1 MSSDPTAPI
10 ADLHRDPATG
20 TDAAGDASD
29 ASDVGVDLFGMPV
42 VAPER
47 RTRKKPATA
56 EDEARDATGASGAR
70 RAASAPGSAD
80 AADAS
85 DVQGLQEELEG
96 VGLPSEFG
104 ESHPKADAVAA
115 EDGANRRSRRCGGVA
130 AAPALDTDLALAAAL
145 SPHIRIGTSSWSY
158 PGWQGQVWAGEHSE
172 SVLSR
177 QGLSAYAQ
185 HPLLRA
191 VGIDRGFY
199 QSLTASQFERYA
211 NLAPEDFRFMVKA
224 PSAVTDALVR
234 SEDGRGRQANA
245 AFLNPTLALK
255 TFVEPAFE
263 GLGSKAGALVFQ
275 LSPLP
280 LDQLARMSEQ
290 MDRLWQMLR
299 ALPPPADR
307 PPGAVLAVEVRD
319 PEWLCPDLVALLK
332 DTGAVYCLGLHPKL
346 PPIQEQL
353 PLLRA
358 LWPGPLVARWNLHRK
373 HGPYGYEDAQ
383 RLYGRYDERVD
394 PDPETLTVLSKV
406 MRATAAAGHEVLVTI
421 SNHAEG
427 SAPLSARALVEE
439 IVRGG

>member
-1 MSSDPTAPI
+1 MADSHREAATA
-10 ADLHRDPATG
+10 
-20 TDAAGDASD
+20 TDAEGDASHL
-29 ASDVGVDLFGMPV
+29 ALDLFGMPV
-42 VAPER
+42 MAPER

-56 EDEARDATGASGAR
+56 EDEARDATGAAGASGASGAR
-70 RAASAPGSAD
+70 RVSSAPGSAD
-80 AADAS
+80 AANAAHVA
-85 DVQGLQEELEG
+85 DVQGLQDELEG
-96 VGLPSEFG
+96 VGLPSEW
-104 ESHPKADAVAA
+104 VASNPEGTGRA
-115 EDGANRRSRRCGGVA
+115 EEEPARRSRRRGGVA

-199 QSLTASQFERYA
+199 RSLTASQFERYA
-211 NLAPEDFRFMVKA
+211 NLVPDDFRFIVKA

-234 SEDGRGRQANA
+234 AEDGRGRQANE
-245 AFLNPTLALK
+245 AFLDPMLALK
-255 TFVEPAFE
+255 SFVDPAFE
-263 GLGSKAGALVFQ
+263 GLGPKTGALVFQ

-299 ALPPPADR
+299 ALPPPSER
-307 PPGAVLAVEVRD
+307 PSGAVVAVEVRD

-383 RLYGRYDERVD
+383 RLYGRYDTRVD
-394 PDPETLTVLSKV
+394 PDPETLEVLAKV

-427 SAPLSARALVEE
+427 SAPLSTRALVEA